1 VLDLGIVIVNWN
13 TRDFLRECLR
23 SVYASRGDFTF
34 RVCVVDNASGDGSAA
49 MVRAEFPQALVVES
63 KTNVGYPAGN
73 NLGLKAFGFGP
84 HPTSPPTPV
93 LSPLSIASNDGE
105 GGGVARPV
113 PLSAV
118 RPASRSEDGKANGGS
133 AGEGG
138 EVPRYALLLNP
149 DTVLPETAL
158 ADMLAYMGAHPRC
171 GAAGPKLVLPNGQ
184 LDLACRR
191 SFPTPEVS
199 FYRMIGLSKL
209 FPRSRLFGRYNLT
222 YLDPD
227 VEAEVDS
234 VVGAFMLVRR
244 EAIAQAG
251 LMDEA
256 FFMYGED
263 LDWAFAIKQAG
274 WKVRYN
280 PAVTV
285 LHVKR
290 AASRLSRRAQ
300 VAFEE
305 SMLIF
310 YYKHYAATT
319 SPLLGAL
326 VVLGIRL
333 RLAWTL
339 LRERLASPARRASP
353 AEA

>member
-1 VLDLGIVIVNWN
+1 MLDLGIVVVNWN
-13 TRDFLRECLR
+13 TRGLLRDCLR
-23 SVYASRGDFTF
+23 SVFASRGHITF
-34 RVCVVDNASGDGSAA
+34 RVCVVDNASADGSAA
-49 MVRAEFPQALVVES
+49 MVRQEFPQALVVES
-63 KTNVGYPAGN
+63 PVNGGYAAGN
-73 NLGLKAFGFGP
+73 NLGLRAFGFGP
-84 HPTSPPTPV
+84 YSTSPPSPALRATPPP
-93 LSPLSIASNDGE
+93 SPSPEAMERGE
-105 GGGVARPV
+105 G
-113 PLSAV
+113 S
-118 RPASRSEDGKANGGS
+118 
-133 AGEGG
+133 GEGG

-158 ADMLAYMGAHPRC
+158 ADMLAYMDARPLCGVSGPR
-171 GAAGPKLVLPNGQ
+171 LVLPNGQ

-199 FYRMIGLSKL
+199 FYRMVGLSRL
-209 FPRSRLFGRYNLT
+209 FPASPRFGRYNLT
-222 YLDPD
+222 YLSPD
-227 VEAEVDS
+227 VETEVDS

-274 WKVRYN
+274 WEVRYN
-280 PAVTV
+280 PAVAV
-285 LHVKR
+285 RHVKR
-290 AASRLSRRAQ
+290 AASRQSRRAQ
-300 VAFEE
+300 IAFEE

-310 YYKHYAATT
+310 YRKHYAANT

-333 RLAWTL
+333 KLGWAL
-339 LRERLASPARRASP
+339 LRERFTRRNAVA
-353 AEA
+353 AEG